1 MKYQCFESI
10 CSEKEFCKKE
20 QHWFG
25 FILRCK
31 TEKVAHKANELL
43 KQDSNYLTRMSHD
56 QKRLTVVD
64 IKGFESWADGFM
76 GKEKQQH
83 LYEPLFL
90 HDLISILFYNKDFS
104 ENYKIE
110 FLSGRCVNYPHEI
123 LITNKK
129 RIRELKEEAKEID
142 AFIDQLF

>member
-1 MKYQCFESI
+1 MKYECFESI
-10 CSEKEFCKKE
+10 CLEKEFCEKE

-25 FILRCK
+25 FILKCK
-31 TEKVAHKANELL
+31 TEKVAHKAKELL
-43 KQDSNYLTRMSHD
+43 KQDNNYLTND
-56 QKRLTVVD
+56 GKKTLTVVD

-76 GKEKQQH
+76 GKEKQQQF
-83 LYEPLFL
+83 YEPLSL
-90 HDLISILFYNKDFS
+90 YGLTSILFRNKDFS

-110 FLSGRCVNYPHEI
+110 FLSGRCINYPHEI

-129 RIRELKEEAKEID
+129 RIRELKKEEEEID